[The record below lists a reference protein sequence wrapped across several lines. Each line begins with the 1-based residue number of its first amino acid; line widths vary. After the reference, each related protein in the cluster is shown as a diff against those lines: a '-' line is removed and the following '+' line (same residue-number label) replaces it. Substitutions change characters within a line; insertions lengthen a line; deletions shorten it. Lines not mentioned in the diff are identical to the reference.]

1 MVGCNLASLVERILM
16 PHRITRMPES
26 SEATRILL
34 ELIYVM
40 TLAHL
45 HFRFLRVFVP
55 LGLDVICVLGT
66 LEIDYFQD
74 SLP

>member
-1 MVGCNLASLVERILM
+1 M
-16 PHRITRMPES
+16 PHRITRTPES

-45 HFRFLRVFVP
+45 HVRFLHVFVP
-55 LGLDVICVLGT
+55 LGLEVICVLGT
-66 LEIDYFQD
+66 FEIDYFQD